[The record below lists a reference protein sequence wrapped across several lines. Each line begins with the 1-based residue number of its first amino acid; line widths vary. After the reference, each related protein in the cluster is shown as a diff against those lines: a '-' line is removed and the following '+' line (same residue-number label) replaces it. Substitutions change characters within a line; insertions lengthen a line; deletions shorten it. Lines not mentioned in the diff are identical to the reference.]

1 MEGRSQHKSQEM
13 GSLELRGKQ
22 TSGVRLLESNVAKSE
37 TERSVWDGI
46 DTSIK
51 GIPKTRRI

>member
-37 TERSVWDGI
+37 TKEASGTELTLRSKEFRNSSD
-46 DTSIK
+46 
-51 GIPKTRRI
+51 